1 LYSVR
6 GHNRIVDFS
15 DAHWAG
21 YPIDRRSTTRYC
33 VFIGGNL
40 MSWKSEKQ
48 VIILRSSAETKYKA
62 MADLTCELM

>member
-1 LYSVR
+1 
-6 GHNRIVDFS
+6 
-15 DAHWAG
+15 
-21 YPIDRRSTTRYC
+21 
-33 VFIGGNL
+33 